1 MLQVIYV
8 KLWKDVNMKGILI
21 GFVLGLIVATVGFG
35 GVARILDNG
44 VSAVKEHSQEYA
56 K

>member
-1 MLQVIYV
+1 M
-8 KLWKDVNMKGILI
+8 KLFIMGTI
-21 GFVLGLIVATVGFG
+21 FGLLVATVGFG

-44 VSAVKEHSQEYA
+44 VDKFKTQSQEMA

>member
-1 MLQVIYV
+1 MRNL
-8 KLWKDVNMKGILI
+8 LI

-35 GVARILDNG
+35 GVANILDKG
-44 VSAVKEHSQEYA
+44 VATVKEQSQELA

>member
-1 MLQVIYV
+1 M
-8 KLWKDVNMKGILI
+8 KLFIMGTI
-21 GFVLGLIVATVGFG
+21 FGLVVATVGFG

-44 VSAVKEHSQEYA
+44 GDKFKTQSQEMA